1 MQASPGPLAG
11 LIIIEPKV
19 FKDNRGYFYEGF
31 QQQRY
36 SELGIP
42 AFVQDNTSRS
52 KQNVIRGLHYQLP
65 RSQGKLVGVT
75 RGKVWDVVIDI
86 RVSSPTFGEW
96 AGFTLSDENHIQL
109 YIPPGFAHG
118 FCVQSEE
125 ADFYYK
131 CTDFYDP
138 ASEHGIIWD
147 DAKLNIPWPLSG
159 RAIVSDKDAVYPT
172 LQALTNEKLFA

>member
-1 MQASPGPLAG
+1 MNKVIYATSPGPLAG

-31 QQQRY
+31 QQKRY

-42 AFVQDNTSRS
+42 AFVQDNSSRS
-52 KQNVIRGLHYQLP
+52 TRNVIRGLHYQLP
-65 RSQGKLVGVT
+65 AIQGKLVDVT

-86 RVSSPTFGEW
+86 RVSSPTFGQW
-96 AGFTLSDENHIQL
+96 AGFTLSDENHIQF

-118 FCVQSEE
+118 FCVLSEE

-131 CTDFYDP
+131 CTDYYIP
-138 ASEHGIIWD
+138 R
-147 DAKLNIPWPLSG
+147 LN
-159 RAIVSDKDAVYPT
+159 T
-172 LQALTNEKLFA
+172 ALCGMMRN